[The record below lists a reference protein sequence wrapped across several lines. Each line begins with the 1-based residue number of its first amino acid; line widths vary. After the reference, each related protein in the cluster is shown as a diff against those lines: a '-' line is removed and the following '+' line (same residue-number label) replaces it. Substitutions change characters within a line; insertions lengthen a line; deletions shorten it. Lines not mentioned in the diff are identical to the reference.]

1 MRLIPS
7 IDLRGGQCVRLYQG
21 DFGRETRYDASPRE
35 QLARYRGLGAD
46 WVHVVDLDAARD
58 GGTTAA
64 GSAPGCPAS
73 ANRSVIAALA
83 AESELRLQVGGGIR
97 SEAAL
102 AGMLELGAARAVV
115 GSAALAQAADVRAWI
130 GRFGPDRVVLAF
142 DVRLDEGGMPRVAT
156 HGWQRQS
163 NVSLWDAVAG
173 FAPARLR
180 HVLCTDVS
188 RDGALAG
195 PNVGLYAEAVRRFPD
210 ILWQASGGI
219 RDASDLA
226 ALAGCGAAAAISG
239 KALLE
244 NRIAAEDLRP
254 FLPNV

>member
-21 DFGRETRYDASPRE
+21 DFRHETRYEASPRE
-35 QLARYRGLGAD
+35 LLARYHALGAD
-46 WVHVVDLDAARD
+46 WLHVVDLDAARD
-58 GGTTAA
+58 GI
-64 GSAPGCPAS
+64 AS
-73 ANRSVIAALA
+73 GERQASGNHAVIAALA
-83 AESELRLQVGGGIR
+83 GEGELRLQVGGGIR

-102 AGMLELGAARAVV
+102 AAMFELGAARAVV
-115 GSAALAQAADVRAWI
+115 GSAALTQPADVRAWLA
-130 GRFGPDRVVLAF
+130 RFGPERVVLAF
-142 DVRLDEGGMPRVAT
+142 DVRLDEGGTPRVAT

-163 NVSLWDAVAG
+163 SVSLWDAVAG
-173 FAPARLR
+173 FVPARVK

-195 PNVGLYAEAVRRFPD
+195 PNVELYTEAARRFAD
-210 ILWQASGGI
+210 IAWQASGGI

-226 ALAGCGAAAAISG
+226 ALARCGASAAISG

-244 NRIAAEDLRP
+244 NLIAAEDLQP
-254 FLPNV
+254 FLPNA